1 MAEPAGPFHALWL
14 GDQQFLCYC
23 SAQDSGGF
31 NIYVTNASE
40 MWSTNFTLEKLEGH
54 AQSGMCP
61 SEDYSTKFRE
71 AFEHRAAALT
81 VHDSKATLQ
90 LKEGTWSLTFDLFKL
105 PCSEARK
112 QLQALMFGLV
122 GHVSSLE
129 KRLEAAEDAT
139 TVAAASCSPEKNL
152 LQSQRL
158 LIPDLSPRKNR
169 GGGSAMTA
177 KRRVPGESLI
187 NPGFKSVARCP
198 VRCIDWTPK
207 VRLPWQEVL
216 GHQPEPA
223 PSRLW
228 PPPSYLHHGQADRRL
243 QLPSL
248 PQSRGSPAGG
258 GGSKKAPT
266 GVDFEDS

>member
-1 MAEPAGPFHALWL
+1 MAEPAGPFYALRL
-14 GDQQFLCYC
+14 GDHQYLCYC
-23 SAQDSGGF
+23 AAQESSGF

-40 MWSTNFTLEKLEGH
+40 VWSTDFTPEKLEGH
-54 AQSGMCP
+54 KAQSGICP

-105 PCSEARK
+105 PCSEARN

-122 GHVSSLE
+122 GCVSSLE
-129 KRLEAAEDAT
+129 KRLEAAED
-139 TVAAASCSPEKNL
+139 AAASCSPEKNL

-187 NPGFKSVARCP
+187 NPGFKSSLP
-198 VRCIDWTPK
+198 VRRHRPGWILKTPDAAWTPLMCIPLMK
-207 VRLPWQEVL
+207 LFNDLCKLWWFTALPRSF
-216 GHQPEPA
+216 QPPA
-223 PSRLW
+223 T
-228 PPPSYLHHGQADRRL
+228 HH
-243 QLPSL
+243 
-248 PQSRGSPAGG
+248 
-258 GGSKKAPT
+258 
-266 GVDFEDS
+266 V

>member
-1 MAEPAGPFHALWL
+1 MAEPAGPFYALRL
-14 GDQQFLCYC
+14 GDHQYLCYC
-23 SAQDSGGF
+23 AAQESSGF

-40 MWSTNFTLEKLEGH
+40 VWSTDFTPEKLEGH
-54 AQSGMCP
+54 KAQSGICP

-105 PCSEARK
+105 PCSEARN

-122 GHVSSLE
+122 GCVSSLE
-129 KRLEAAEDAT
+129 KRLEAAED
-139 TVAAASCSPEKNL
+139 AAASCSPEKNL

-187 NPGFKSVARCP
+187 NPGFKSGARCP
-198 VRCIDWTPK
+198 SD
-207 VRLPWQEVL
+207 VL
-216 GHQPEPA
+216 TGRPE
-223 PSRLW
+223 SG
-228 PPPSYLHHGQADRRL
+228 YHG
-243 QLPSL
+243 
-248 PQSRGSPAGG
+248 GAGG
-258 GGSKKAPT
+258 AGSSTCTSSFSAVATSFLPASRAGRQTAGCSSRPSPRAEGAQLVEEEVRRHRPGWILKTP
-266 GVDFEDS
+266 